1 MLPPLTP
8 QELRRKRRVL
18 DQMLTG
24 HSLLRD
30 RYERRALI
38 LTLLILALSIV
49 ATSVAFLSGE
59 STVSIL
65 GIRARLQ
72 IWVGVLTATIFFL
85 TLIDLRVDWRQRAG
99 AHDDAARRL
108 GRLKGIFRVA
118 VIRDGVVDAGG
129 VDLNADY
136 DSTMEQLLPI
146 PDKRFLWVKAKHTR
160 KVRASKLLDE
170 HAGAPVWYVRLLAM
184 WQGIRAV
191 PEAEG
196 EGRGAVGDDAS
207 DSGSGRVPDE

>member
-1 MLPPLTP
+1 METAVRAVTPPPLTP
-8 QELRRKRRVL
+8 EELRRKRRVL

-38 LTLLILALSIV
+38 LTLLILGLSIV

-65 GIRARLQ
+65 GIRARVQ
-72 IWVGVLTATIFFL
+72 TWVGVLTATIFFL
-85 TLIDLRVDWRQRAG
+85 TLVDLRVDWRQRAG

-118 VIRDGVVDAGG
+118 VVHDGVVDAGG

-160 KVRASKLLDE
+160 KIRASKLLDK

-184 WQGIRAV
+184 WQGIRAL
-191 PEAEG
+191 PEVEG
-196 EGRGAVGDDAS
+196 EGRGTPGEDGS
-207 DSGSGRVPDE
+207 D

>member
-1 MLPPLTP
+1 MTPPPLTP
-8 QELRRKRRVL
+8 EELRRKRRVL

-38 LTLLILALSIV
+38 LTLLILGLSIV

-65 GIRARLQ
+65 GIRARVQ
-72 IWVGVLTATIFFL
+72 TWVGVLTATIFFL
-85 TLIDLRVDWRQRAG
+85 TLVDLRVDWRQRAG

-118 VIRDGVVDAGG
+118 VVHDGVVDAGG

-160 KVRASKLLDE
+160 KIRASKLLDK

-184 WQGIRAV
+184 WQGIRAL
-191 PEAEG
+191 PEVEG
-196 EGRGAVGDDAS
+196 EGRGTPGEDGS
-207 DSGSGRVPDE
+207 D

>member
-1 MLPPLTP
+1 VTTPSPPTP
-8 QELRRKRRVL
+8 EELRRKRRVL
-18 DQMLTG
+18 DQTLTG

-30 RYERRALI
+30 LYERRALV

-65 GIRARLQ
+65 GVRARVQ
-72 IWVGVLTATIFFL
+72 TWVGVLTATIFFL

-99 AHDDAARRL
+99 AHNEAARRL
-108 GRLKGIFRVA
+108 GRLKGVFRVA
-118 VIRDGVVDAGG
+118 TVRDGVVDAGG

-136 DSTMEQLLPI
+136 DATMEQLPPI

-184 WQGIRAV
+184 WQGIRAT
-191 PEAEG
+191 PHG
-196 EGRGAVGDDAS
+196 EKEDGAAGDDN
-207 DSGSGRVPDE
+207 PD